1 MATLEAGDTLSLN
14 NLATATDNSTKSM
27 GTAAGSTSTPI
38 SMSAFAIDS
47 VDSIDGFTYVVES
60 TAEDYDVVFGGA
72 GGRFVKIAEQKK
84 NFDWVVTKNGGGT
97 SLFTSA
103 SYSQAGA
110 GSGSITLTAGD
121 MSNAGGALIG
131 ATIHT
136 LGVTFADGFNDH
148 IGVAGNYNQQITKN
162 IYSVDTYDGNAASL
176 CLVSDSPIEKAD
188 GTIVEI
194 GDLSEGDEL
203 KGYSLAGLSEIS
215 DSNYLEWSTDNL
227 GETQKNVKVVNITY
241 SFSNKIYN
249 INDGQIKGTHEHP
262 MLVKD
267 STDGLYRFKRLISIE
282 LGDKLIRAVDGSLT
296 EVEVASIVLENEDV
310 EIVSM
315 DVEVQDTYLVNGY
328 LTHNKGSDSHTDL
341 AAPGA
346 PSSISINGDQTVIS
360 WTAPSSVGTTGITAY
375 DWTLSPNSDYSSPVT
390 NGDETEWSATSI
402 NLAGQGITL
411 TPETTYYFR
420 VRAIDQGL
428 AGTYGTLSFEANS
441 V

>member
-1 MATLEAGDTLSLN
+1 MATLSSGDTLSLN
-14 NLATATDNSTKSM
+14 NLATATDQSTKSM
-27 GTAAGSTSTPI
+27 GTIAGSVATPI

-47 VDSIDGFTYVVES
+47 VGSVSGFTYVVENTS
-60 TAEDYDVVFGGA
+60 EDYVLGFGAA
-72 GGRFVKIAEQKK
+72 GGRFTKISEQKK
-84 NFDWVVTKNGGGT
+84 NFDWSVTKDGGG
-97 SLFTSA
+97 SSIFTSA

-110 GSGSITLTAGD
+110 GSGSITITAGD
-121 MSNAGGALIG
+121 MANSGVLIG
-131 ATIHT
+131 ATAHT
-136 LGVTFADGFNDH
+136 LSVTFADGFNDH
-148 IGVAGNYNQQITKN
+148 ATNYNTARNKT
-162 IYSVDTYDGNAASL
+162 IYSVDSYDGNAASL

-188 GTIVEI
+188 GTMVEI

-203 KGYSLAGLSEIS
+203 KGYSLAGLSEDS
-215 DSNYLEWSTDNL
+215 DGNYLEWSTDNL

-249 INDGQIKGTHEHP
+249 INNGEVKGTHEHP

-267 STDGLYRFKRLISIE
+267 SIDGLYRFKRLISIE

-296 EVEVASIVLENEDV
+296 EVEVTSIVLENEDV

-341 AAPGA
+341 AAPDA
-346 PSSISINGDQTVIS
+346 PADIEIDGSYENIS

-375 DWTLSPNSDYSSPVT
+375 DWTLSKNSDYSSPVA
-390 NGDETEWSATSI
+390 DETEWSSTEI
-402 NLAGQGITL
+402 NLAGAGISIDTDQ
-411 TPETTYYFR
+411 YYFR

-428 AGTYGTLSFEANS
+428 AGTYGTLTFQ
-441 V
+441 VPV